1 MGIFEYLQKVRYFHR
16 RNLSF
21 MLTMEDLDLVIAI
34 GANQERGVPVRVKH
48 LFGIGI
54 GSAATLQRRLAR
66 LKRLGV
72 VIQRRS
78 ESDRRHIDL
87 ELSPRLMRVFRG
99 YSALIKSYNRSTSR
113 ENDPD

>member
-21 MLTMEDLDLVIAI
+21 MLTMEDLYMVIAI
-34 GANQERGVPVRVKH
+34 GANQERGVQVRVKH

-72 VIQRRS
+72 VIQKRL

-87 ELSPRLMRVFRG
+87 ELSPQITRVFRR
-99 YSALIKSYNRSTSR
+99 YSALITSNDLSSRR
-113 ENDPD
+113 ERMPD